1 MYIIYG
7 TASLCQREF
16 KPLQSSVNPWN
27 PLESFQIMSKTQFA
41 ISYLSKIKILFLV
54 LLMLG
59 IFFRFVNIDKKN
71 YWRDE
76 ALTSLQM
83 SGYTQKE
90 FIQQAFNGQ
99 IITPEDLQK
108 YQRIGP
114 EKSLTDTINA
124 LATETPEHPPLYY
137 IMVRLWTQTFGNFVA
152 IIRSLSALISLLAFP
167 CIYWLC
173 MELFDSS
180 IVGGMGVGL
189 IAVSPFH
196 VQYAQQ
202 TREYSFWTVTTLL
215 SSAVLLQAIRVKTRV
230 SWAIYAA
237 TLMIGLYSHSFFV
250 FVAIGHGL
258 YILITSNFRFT
269 KTLISFLLA
278 SIVGFITFIPWI
290 WTTIYHLPEVNRS
303 MEWTNAKTTLLELL
317 KIWLINIK
325 SIFFDLEIPKIPYFS
340 LFNSLLLCITLLIC
354 YSIYF
359 LCRHTQKQVWLFV
372 LILIISNSL
381 PLMLPDVILGGTR
394 SISARYWIPC
404 YLGIHLSIAYLFA
417 TKIASVEISQL
428 RNFWKIIIAIVISA
442 QVLACAVN
450 TNIIVFISSNQFQS
464 ENLSQVINQTNH
476 PLVVSSDYRYSPTEL
491 LSLSYLLD
499 SKVRLQLVK
508 SSDLPNIPNKFSDVF
523 VYSPFGLPPLWQ
535 NELPKKYNLEPI
547 KELINLWKLTKIN

>member
-7 TASLCQREF
+7 TASICQREF

-27 PLESFQIMSKTQFA
+27 PLESFQIMPKTQFA
-41 ISYLSKIKILFLV
+41 INYLSKIKILFLV

-59 IFFRFVNIDKKN
+59 IFFRFVNLDKKI

-76 ALTSLQM
+76 ALTSLQI
-83 SGYTQKE
+83 SGYTQKD

-99 IITPEDLQK
+99 IITPEDLQN

-180 IVGGMGVGL
+180 IVGWMAVGL

-196 VQYAQQ
+196 VHYAQEA
-202 TREYSFWTVTTLL
+202 REYSLWTVITLL

-230 SWAIYAA
+230 SWVIYAA

-303 MEWTNAKTTLLELL
+303 MEWTHAKTTLLDLL
-317 KIWLINIK
+317 KSWFSNIK
-325 SIFFDLEIPKIPYFS
+325 SIFLYLEIPKIPY
-340 LFNSLLLCITLLIC
+340 LSLLFSSLLIVLLIC

-372 LILIISNSL
+372 LILILSNSL

-394 SISARYWIPC
+394 STAARYGIPC
-404 YLGIHLSIAYLFA
+404 YLAIHLSIAYLFA
-417 TKIASVEISQL
+417 TKITSVEISQL
-428 RNFWKIIIAIVISA
+428 RKFWKIIIAIVISG

-450 TNIIVFISSNQFQS
+450 TNTRVTKTNNQFQT

-476 PLVVSSDYRYSPTEL
+476 PLVVSNDYRYNPTEL

-523 VYSPFGLPPLWQ
+523 LYSPFGLPPLWQ
-535 NELPKKYNLEPI
+535 NELQKKYNLEFI
-547 KELINLWKLTKIN
+547 KELISVWKLTKIN

>member
-1 MYIIYG
+1 M
-7 TASLCQREF
+7 
-16 KPLQSSVNPWN
+16 P
-27 PLESFQIMSKTQFA
+27 KTQFA
-41 ISYLSKIKILFLV
+41 INSLSKIKFFFLV
-54 LLMLG
+54 LLLLG
-59 IFFRFVNIDKKN
+59 IFFRFVNLDKKI

-76 ALTSLQM
+76 ALTSLQI

-114 EKSLTDTINA
+114 GKTMTDTINA
-124 LATETPEHPPLYY
+124 FATETPEHPPLYY
-137 IMVRLWTQTFGNFVA
+137 VMLRLWMQTFGNSVG
-152 IIRSLSALISLLAFP
+152 IMRSLSALISLLAFP

-180 IVGGMGVGL
+180 LVGWMAVGL

-215 SSAVLLQAIRVKTRV
+215 SSAVLLRAIRVKTIV

-237 TLMIGLYSHSFFV
+237 TLAIGLYCFSFSV
-250 FVAIGHGL
+250 FVAIAHGL

-269 KTLISFLLA
+269 KTLISYLAA

-303 MEWTNAKTTLLELL
+303 MEWTKEKASLLDLVKMWFSNMRL
-317 KIWLINIK
+317 
-325 SIFFDLEIPKIPYFS
+325 IFFDVEIPKIPSFS
-340 LFNSLLLCITLLIC
+340 LFYSLVLCITLLIG

-359 LCRHTQKQVWLFV
+359 LCRHTPKQVWLFV
-372 LILIISNSL
+372 LLLILSNAL
-381 PLMLPDVILGGTR
+381 PLMLPDVILGGIR
-394 SISARYWIPC
+394 STTARYWIPC
-404 YLGIHLSIAYLFA
+404 YLAIHLSIAYLFA
-417 TKIASVEISQL
+417 TKIASVEISQT
-428 RNFWKIIIAIVISA
+428 RKFWKIIIAIVISG

-450 TNIIVFISSNQFQS
+450 ANARVSISNPSQN
-464 ENLSQVINQTNH
+464 EKLSQFINQTNY
-476 PLVVSSDYRYSPTEL
+476 PLVVSSDYKYNPTEL
-491 LSLSYLLD
+491 LSLSYLLE
-499 SKVRLQLVK
+499 SKVRLQLLK
-508 SSDLPNIPNKFSDVF
+508 SSDLPEISNKFSDVF
-523 VYSPFGLPPLWQ
+523 FYSPFGLPPLWQ
-535 NELPKKYNLEPI
+535 DELPKKYNIEPV
-547 KELINLWKLTKIN
+547 KELKNLWKLKKTN

>member
-1 MYIIYG
+1 M
-7 TASLCQREF
+7 
-16 KPLQSSVNPWN
+16 P
-27 PLESFQIMSKTQFA
+27 KTQFA
-41 ISYLSKIKILFLV
+41 INYFSKTKILFLV

-59 IFFRFVNIDKKN
+59 IFFRFVNLDKKI

-76 ALTSLQM
+76 ALTSLQI

-114 EKSLTDTINA
+114 EKSLIHTINA
-124 LATETPEHPPLYY
+124 FATETPEHPPLYY
-137 IMVRLWTQTFGNFVA
+137 IMLRLWTQTFGNTVA
-152 IIRSLSALISLLAFP
+152 IMRSLSVLISLLAFP

-180 IVGGMGVGL
+180 IVGWMAVGL
-189 IAVSPFH
+189 ITVSPFH

-202 TREYSFWTVTTLL
+202 TREYGFWTVTTLL

-237 TLMIGLYSHSFFV
+237 TLVIGLYSYSFFV

-269 KTLISFLLA
+269 KTLISFGLA
-278 SIVGFITFIPWI
+278 WIVGFITFIPWI

-303 MEWTNAKTTLLELL
+303 MEWTNAKATLLDLL
-317 KIWLINIK
+317 KMWFSNIRL
-325 SIFFDLEIPKIPYFS
+325 IFFDLEIPKIPSFS
-340 LFNSLLLCITLLIC
+340 LFYSLVLCIAVLIG

-381 PLMLPDVILGGTR
+381 PLILPDVILGGTR
-394 SISARYWIPC
+394 STTARYWIPC
-404 YLGIHLSIAYLFA
+404 YLAIHLSIAYLFA
-417 TKIASVEISQL
+417 TKIASVEILQP
-428 RNFWKIIIAIVISA
+428 RIFWKIIIAIVISG

-450 TNIIVFISSNQFQS
+450 ANTRVSISNPSQN
-464 ENLSQVINQTNH
+464 EKLSQVINQTNH
-476 PLVVSSDYRYSPTEL
+476 PLVVSSDYKYNPTEL

-508 SSDLPNIPNKFSDVF
+508 TSDLPNIPNKFSDVF

-535 NELPKKYNLEPI
+535 NELQKKYNLEPV
-547 KELINLWKLTKIN
+547 KELKNLWKLTKIN

>member
-1 MYIIYG
+1 M
-7 TASLCQREF
+7 
-16 KPLQSSVNPWN
+16 P
-27 PLESFQIMSKTQFA
+27 KTQFA
-41 ISYLSKIKILFLV
+41 INSLSKIKFFFLV
-54 LLMLG
+54 LLLLG
-59 IFFRFVNIDKKN
+59 IFFRFVNLDKKI

-76 ALTSLQM
+76 ALTSLQI

-114 EKSLTDTINA
+114 GKTMTDTINA
-124 LATETPEHPPLYY
+124 FATETPEHPPLYY
-137 IMVRLWTQTFGNFVA
+137 VMLRLWMQTFGNSVG
-152 IIRSLSALISLLAFP
+152 IMRSLSALISLLAFP

-180 IVGGMGVGL
+180 LVGWMAVGL

-215 SSAVLLQAIRVKTRV
+215 SSAVLLRAIRVKTRV

-237 TLMIGLYSHSFFV
+237 TLAIGLYCFSFSV
-250 FVAIGHGL
+250 FVAIAHGL

-269 KTLISFLLA
+269 KTLISYLAA

-303 MEWTNAKTTLLELL
+303 MEWTNGKPTLLDLL
-317 KIWLINIK
+317 KMWFSNIRL
-325 SIFFDLEIPKIPYFS
+325 IFFDLEIPKIPSFS
-340 LFNSLLLCITLLIC
+340 LFYSLVLCITLLIG

-372 LILIISNSL
+372 VMLIISNSL
-381 PLMLPDVILGGTR
+381 PLMLPDVILGGIR
-394 SISARYWIPC
+394 STTARYWIPC
-404 YLGIHLSIAYLFA
+404 YLAIHLSIAYLFA
-417 TKIASVEISQL
+417 TKIASVEISQP
-428 RNFWKIIIAIVISA
+428 RKFWKIIIAIVISGE
-442 QVLACAVN
+442 VLASAVN
-450 TNIIVFISSNQFQS
+450 ANTRVSISDPSQN
-464 ENLSQVINQTNH
+464 EKLSQVINQTNY
-476 PLVVSSDYRYSPTEL
+476 PLVVSSDYKYNPTEL
-491 LSLSYLLD
+491 LSLSYSLD

-535 NELPKKYNLEPI
+535 DELPKKYNIEPV
-547 KELINLWKLTKIN
+547 KELKNLWKLKKTN

>member
-27 PLESFQIMSKTQFA
+27 PLESFQIMPKTQFA
-41 ISYLSKIKILFLV
+41 INYLSKIKILFLV

-76 ALTSLQM
+76 ALTSLQI

-124 LATETPEHPPLYY
+124 LATEAPEHPPLYY
-137 IMVRLWTQTFGNFVA
+137 IMVRLWTPTFGNFVA

-180 IVGGMGVGL
+180 MVGWMAVGL
-189 IAVSPFH
+189 IAVSPFQVH
-196 VQYAQQ
+196 YAQEA
-202 TREYSFWTVTTLL
+202 REYSLWTVTTLL

-237 TLMIGLYSHSFFV
+237 TLMIGLYSHCFFV

-269 KTLISFLLA
+269 KTLISFGLA

-290 WTTIYHLPEVNRS
+290 LTTIYHLPEVNRS
-303 MEWTNAKTTLLELL
+303 MEWTQKILTLLELL
-317 KIWLINIK
+317 KIWFSNIK
-325 SIFFDLEIPKIPYFS
+325 SIFLYLESPKIPYFS
-340 LFNSLLLCITLLIC
+340 LLFSSLLIVLLIC

-394 SISARYWIPC
+394 STPARYGIPC
-404 YLGIHLSIAYLFA
+404 YLAIHLSIAYLFA

-428 RNFWKIIIAIVISA
+428 RKFWKIIIAIVISG

-450 TNIIVFISSNQFQS
+450 TNTRESKSNQFQS

-476 PLVVSSDYRYSPTEL
+476 PLVVRSDYRYNPTEL

-547 KELINLWKLTKIN
+547 KELINFWKLTKIN

>member
-1 MYIIYG
+1 MIIY
-7 TASLCQREF
+7 
-16 KPLQSSVNPWN
+16 
-27 PLESFQIMSKTQFA
+27 
-41 ISYLSKIKILFLV
+41 KIKSLINSLSVPKTLCLV
-54 LLMLG
+54 LLLLG
-59 IFFRFVNIDKKN
+59 IFFRFVNLDQKI

-76 ALTSLQM
+76 ALTSLQI

-114 EKSLTDTINA
+114 GKTMTDTINA
-124 LATETPEHPPLYY
+124 FATETPEHPPLYY
-137 IMVRLWTQTFGNFVA
+137 IMLRLWMQTFGNSVG
-152 IIRSLSALISLLAFP
+152 IMRSLSALISLLAFP

-180 IVGGMGVGL
+180 LVGWMAMGL

-202 TREYSFWTVTTLL
+202 AREYSFWTVTTLL
-215 SSAVLLQAIRVKTRV
+215 SSAVLLRAIRVKTRV

-237 TLMIGLYSHSFFV
+237 TLAIGLYCFSFFV
-250 FVAIGHGL
+250 FVAIAHGL

-269 KTLISFLLA
+269 KAMISYLA
-278 SIVGFITFIPWI
+278 ASVVGFITFIPWI

-303 MEWTNAKTTLLELL
+303 MEWTNEKASLLDLV
-317 KIWLINIK
+317 KMWFSNIRL
-325 SIFFDLEIPKIPYFS
+325 IFFDLEIPKIPSFS
-340 LFNSLLLCITLLIC
+340 LFYSLVFCITLLVG

-359 LCRHTQKQVWLFV
+359 LCRHTPKQVWLFV
-372 LILIISNSL
+372 LLLILSNAL
-381 PLMLPDVILGGTR
+381 PLMLPDIILGGTR
-394 SISARYWIPC
+394 STTARYWIPC
-404 YLGIHLSIAYLFA
+404 YLAIHLSIAYLFA

-428 RNFWKIIIAIVISA
+428 RKFWKIIIAIVISG

-450 TNIIVFISSNQFQS
+450 ANTKVSISNPSQNHKV
-464 ENLSQVINQTNH
+464 SQVINQTNH
-476 PLVVSSDYRYSPTEL
+476 PLVLSSNYKYNPTEL

-508 SSDLPNIPNKFSDVF
+508 SSDLPDISNNFSDVF
-523 VYSPFGLPPLWQ
+523 VYSPFGLPPVWQ
-535 NELPKKYNLEPI
+535 DKLPQKYNMDPV
-547 KELINLWKLTKIN
+547 KDLINLWKLIKIN

>member
-1 MYIIYG
+1 M
-7 TASLCQREF
+7 
-16 KPLQSSVNPWN
+16 P
-27 PLESFQIMSKTQFA
+27 KTQFA
-41 ISYLSKIKILFLV
+41 INYLSKIKILFLV
-54 LLMLG
+54 LLLLG
-59 IFFRFVNIDKKN
+59 IFFRFVNIDRKI

-76 ALTSLQM
+76 ALTSLQI

-108 YQRIGP
+108 YQRTGP
-114 EKSLTDTINA
+114 GKSLTDTINA
-124 LATETPEHPPLYY
+124 FATETPEHPPLYY
-137 IMVRLWTQTFGNFVA
+137 IMLRLWTQTFGNSVA
-152 IIRSLSALISLLAFP
+152 IMRSLSALISLLAFP

-180 IVGGMGVGL
+180 LVGWMAMGL

-215 SSAVLLQAIRVKTRV
+215 SSAVLLRAIRVKTRV

-237 TLMIGLYSHSFFV
+237 TLAIGLYCFSFFV
-250 FVAIGHGL
+250 FVALAHGL

-269 KTLISFLLA
+269 KTLISYLAA

-303 MEWTNAKTTLLELL
+303 MEWTNEKSTLLDLVKMWISNMRL
-317 KIWLINIK
+317 
-325 SIFFDLEIPKIPYFS
+325 IFFDLEIPKIPSFS
-340 LFNSLLLCITLLIC
+340 LFYSLVLCIAVLIG

-359 LCRHTQKQVWLFV
+359 LCRHTPKQVWLFV

-381 PLMLPDVILGGTR
+381 PLMLPDVILGGVR
-394 SISARYWIPC
+394 STTARYWIPC

-417 TKIASVEISQL
+417 TKIASVEISQQ
-428 RNFWKIIIAIVISA
+428 RKFWKIIIAIVISG
-442 QVLACAVN
+442 QVLASAVN
-450 TNIIVFISSNQFQS
+450 ANARVTISNPSQN
-464 ENLSQVINQTNH
+464 EKLSQVINQTNY
-476 PLVVSSDYRYSPTEL
+476 PLVVSNNYTYNPTEL

-499 SKVRLQLVK
+499 AKVRLQLVK
-508 SSDLPNIPNKFSDVF
+508 SSDLPDISNKFSDVF
-523 VYSPFGLPPLWQ
+523 VYSPFGLPPVWQ
-535 NELPKKYNLEPI
+535 DELPKKYNLEPVQ
-547 KELINLWKLTKIN
+547 ELIKLWKLTKIN